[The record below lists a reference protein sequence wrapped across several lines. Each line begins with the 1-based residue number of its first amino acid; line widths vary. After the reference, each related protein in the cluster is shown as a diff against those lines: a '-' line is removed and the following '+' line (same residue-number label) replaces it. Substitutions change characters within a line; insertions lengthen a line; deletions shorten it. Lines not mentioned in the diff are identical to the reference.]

1 MQPPPTLKNTE
12 KNRCGTKK
20 TAERKREPPKK
31 KKVCWREEEETA
43 TERER
48 LPKGKREPQKKK
60 ESLLA
65 GRRGNSN
72 GTKKATGEKKENR
85 RKTRKPAGGKAEPS
99 WAAKRVQKKR
109 EETRFPTVKKNKNG
123 PFGDLSERES
133 FIIFMPFYRNRS
145 DMAQTFDIFLIVM
158 ALLALVV
165 FAALHFFEAGYGYL
179 FNPKYGPPVPNKIGW
194 VLMES
199 PVFVAMCVLWL
210 LSERTW
216 EAGPL
221 TLFALFQ
228 AHYLQRAFIFPLLM
242 RGASK
247 MPLGIVVMGMCFN
260 TLNALMQGGW
270 IFYVSPEGYY
280 ADWFAQPY
288 IYIGGA
294 MFLAGMAVNL
304 HSDHIIRNLRRPG
317 DTRHY
322 IPRGGMFRYVSSA
335 NYFGELLEWTGFAV
349 ASWSWAGAVFAW
361 WTFANLAPRAA
372 SLNKRYAKEFGD
384 EFTSLG
390 RKKII
395 PFIY

>member
-1 MQPPPTLKNTE
+1 MQPPPYPE
-12 KNRCGTKK
+12 KHRGKPLRDKK
-20 TAERKREPPKK
+20 DCREKKRTAEE
-31 KKVCWREEEETA
+31 
-43 TERER
+43 
-48 LPKGKREPQKKK
+48 K

-65 GRRGNSN
+65 GRGGNSN
-72 GTKKATGEKKENR
+72 GTRKAAGGEKRTAEKRESRQVGRQSRHGPRKEC
-85 RKTRKPAGGKAEPS
+85 K
-99 WAAKRVQKKR
+99 KKR

-133 FIIFMPFYRNRS
+133 FIIFMPLYRNRS

-304 HSDHIIRNLRRPG
+304 HSDHITRNLRRPG